1 MNSSLKLE
9 FLFLWYM
16 RILTT
21 LVLVFLSLSL
31 VAQAPQKSLRQ
42 LLTESNTAYEK
53 KDFKAYLGI
62 LREFNERRPN
72 YPDVVYKLAGAY
84 ALNRRKT
91 RSIQTLQQLILM
103 DATFD
108 FENDDDFKSIRKYKG
123 YDRLIELKERLGKKE
138 VHDEIYLTVDV
149 GLIHPESMA
158 LLNDGT
164 ILLGSVREKKIVR
177 IDPKGEVSDWLET
190 EYSVLGMEEHK
201 GALWVSTA
209 AMPEMLGYQPDMRGK
224 SVILQISLA
233 NGAILQG
240 IEFDDESTIGDIE
253 LDRESRIWL
262 ANSMTP
268 YLSRD
273 VTDSTVYAGA
283 FLRRQYDLG
292 MSHFNLQGLTLN
304 EDETALYFA
313 DYISGIHKLRIETD
327 DITPVLAPTTSLLK
341 GIDGLYHYN
350 TSLIAIHNGVKPYR
364 IMQYFLDETG
374 DNILMERVI
383 NRGGDSLGEPTN
395 GLIKDGYF
403 YYIANS
409 PWIAYDEN
417 KEIDPAKVKPL
428 EIRRIKLD

>member
-1 MNSSLKLE
+1 MKAL
-9 FLFLWYM
+9 
-16 RILTT
+16 
-21 LVLVFLSLSL
+21 LVFAFVFLSLS
-31 VAQAPQKSLRQ
+31 VAGQAPQKSLRQ
-42 LLTESNTAYEK
+42 LLNESNTAYEK
-53 KDFKAYLGI
+53 KDFKAYLEI

-72 YPDVVYKLAGAY
+72 YPEVVYKLAGAY

-91 RSIQTLQQLILM
+91 RSIQTLQQVLLM
-103 DATFD
+103 DATVD
-108 FENDDDFKSIRKYKG
+108 FENDEDFKSIRRYKG
-123 YDRLIELKERLGKKE
+123 YDRLVALRERLGKKE
-138 VHDEIYLTVDV
+138 VHDEVYLTVDV

-158 LLNDGT
+158 LLDNGT

-177 IDPKGEVSDWLET
+177 IDPEGVVTDWAET
-190 EYSVLGMEEHK
+190 DYAVLGMEVHR

-209 AMPEMLGYQPDMRGK
+209 AMPEMLGYEPSMRGK
-224 SVILQISLA
+224 SEILQISLK

-273 VTDSTVYAGA
+273 VTDSTIYTGA

-304 EDETALYFA
+304 REETALYFA
-313 DYISGIHKLRIETD
+313 DYISGIHKLNVETD
-327 DITPVLAPTTSLLK
+327 DINPVLAPTTSLLK

-364 IMQYFLDETG
+364 IIQYFLDESG

-395 GLIKDGYF
+395 GLVKDGYF

-409 PWIAYDEN
+409 PWGAYDEN
-417 KEIDPAKVKPL
+417 REIDPALVKPL